1 MAGKNT
7 YTQHYSDFVGVDVS
21 SDPRAVARNRL
32 AYSVNMWRDYE
43 SEQGAAIETF
53 PGFRLVAPLKFKTN
67 GMYQFR
73 SKSGGDYLVVHA
85 GTNLYAFETE
95 KLAEGAHKESPI
107 PILEGKLANKNS
119 TGFLFN
125 NNLYILDGEHFIIV
139 SGVVEG
145 TTESIKASEIDAYIP
160 ITYFDG
166 KPYEQRNMLSEYA
179 YEIVK
184 QESLEEMSASAYEY
198 SDQISTDRYRLSK
211 RYVKGIADEV
221 SILSNLSIVFK
232 DGEVE
237 IAAEAFSNINCKEI
251 EIVCTGR
258 LKIGAKAFSN
268 CPQLEKVSI
277 CIYENNITKSSDIDV
292 NSDIFYQCSNLKHI
306 DVYCKFDSLGQ
317 DIENAAP
324 LAVTTT
330 FYEYSNNPFIP
341 TESTKNKFAKI
352 NEIATEVVDV
362 LREDND
368 TSISFDRSMKE
379 ITIGDQNIT
388 IISGVA
394 ISDKDFVGGIKIK
407 LKLHPNH
414 FSTIENVDSFLDG
427 NPEYKKTGLD
437 AINGCT
443 KSAVF
448 DGRIFLT
455 GNLDL
460 PNTVF
465 YSNRN
470 LTGAND
476 PTYFGAYNY
485 FNDGVGNTPNVELL
499 ATPSMLMV
507 LKNNT
512 VQDASIYYH
521 VGAYNTDEFSKN
533 LVPRIY
539 PSTAGAAG
547 VGSAGAAGEGVTC
560 INFLDDPIFL
570 SQRGVDAVGKET
582 VNLERTVTHRSSN
595 VDRLLIKENLE
606 NASLTEWKG
615 YLVICIN
622 GHMYLADS
630 RYLAQHPDGSL
641 QYEWYYLEGLGTYEE
656 YVPRLRYLTGW
667 MGIEDYGCYYD
678 SATGKTYT
686 VSEYF
691 KIRDQSYIEKHGDLD
706 MNSANVTVKVLTYI
720 NQTYC
725 YVEEGE
731 DKYLVGQF
739 DGEMYGSGNFYPATR
754 VLAIGERLYFGTTN
768 GDICC
773 VNTDRRNDQGRF
785 DRDWYTFNGVAYK
798 SECSTRLDDCDKK
811 AVAKATV
818 CGTTVAVMKPM
829 EGSKCNVN
837 ISLNGRDWHTLCVGK
852 TFGSSFDF
860 SGFDFSNFSF
870 AENETNFVKLP
881 ELTRNWINK
890 QYFFYSNGYKEPF
903 GLYEL
908 SYIYYVKG
916 KIRRI

>member
-1 MAGKNT
+1 
-7 YTQHYSDFVGVDVS
+7 
-21 SDPRAVARNRL
+21 
-32 AYSVNMWRDYE
+32 MWRDYE

-53 PGFRLVAPLKFKTN
+53 PGFRLVAPLKSKTN

-73 SKSGGDYLVVHA
+73 SKNGGDYLVVHA
-85 GTNLYAFETE
+85 GKNLYAFETNN
-95 KLAEGAHKESPI
+95 LAGGAHKGNPTPI
-107 PILEGKLANKNS
+107 PKVSLADNNS

-125 NNLYILDGEHFIIV
+125 NNLYILDGENFIIV
-139 SGVVEG
+139 SGVAGEA
-145 TTESIKASEIDAYIP
+145 TESINASKINAYIP
-160 ITYFDG
+160 TTYFDG

-184 QESLEEMSASAYEY
+184 QKPLEIALASHYLYE
-198 SDQISTDRYRLSK
+198 DQISVDENKLPK
-211 RYVKGIADEV
+211 RIVTGFSGIQT
-221 SILSNLSIVFK
+221 NYLSIEYK
-232 DGEVE
+232 GGEVE
-237 IAAEAFSNINCKEI
+237 IEEGAFQNTDYIEI
-251 EIVCTGR
+251 EIVCKGS
-258 LKIGAKAFSN
+258 LKIAKNAFSN
-268 CPQLEKVSI
+268 CSKLEKVSI
-277 CIYENNITKSSDIDV
+277 CIYENNFTQSSEIDV
-292 NSDIFYQCSNLKHI
+292 SPDIFDQCLNLKQI
-306 DVYCKFDSLGQ
+306 DVYCYFDTLHQ
-317 DIENAAP
+317 NVDN
-324 LAVTTT
+324 LAVSQDVVIKR
-330 FYEYSNNPFIP
+330 YEYEENPFIP
-341 TESTKNKFAKI
+341 MESKFNRFTKI
-352 NEIATEVVDV
+352 NEIATEVIGVF
-362 LREDND
+362 REDDD
-368 TSISFDRSMKE
+368 TSILFDYSMKE
-379 ITIGDQNIT
+379 ITIGDQNIN
-388 IISGVA
+388 IITGVY
-394 ISDKDFVGGIKIK
+394 IQSEDFTQEGIKVK

-414 FSTIENVDSFLDG
+414 FSTIENADSFLDG

-455 GNLDL
+455 GNPDL

-547 VGSAGAAGEGVTC
+547 VGSAGAAGAGVTC

-595 VDRLLIKENLE
+595 VDRLLIKEELE
-606 NASLTEWKG
+606 NASITEWKG

-656 YVPRLRYLTGW
+656 YKRRMRYLTGW
-667 MGIEDYGCYYD
+667 MGFDEKPYPDGAGEPI
-678 SATGKTYT
+678 KN
-686 VSEYF
+686 YF
-691 KIRDQSYIEKHGDLD
+691 DIRDQNFVEKYGDLD
-706 MNSANVTVKVLTYI
+706 MNTATTYVAYDED
-720 NQTYC
+720 NNPFY
-725 YVEEGE
+725 YVEENGI
-731 DKYLVGQF
+731 KYLVGQF
-739 DGEMYGSGNFYPATR
+739 DGEMYGSGDFYPATR

-773 VNTDRRNDQGRF
+773 VNTDLRNDQGRF
-785 DRDWYTFNGVAYK
+785 DRDRYTFNGVAYK

>member
-1 MAGKNT
+1 
-7 YTQHYSDFVGVDVS
+7 
-21 SDPRAVARNRL
+21 
-32 AYSVNMWRDYE
+32 MWRDYE

-53 PGFRLVAPLKFKTN
+53 PGFRLVAPLKAKTN

-73 SKSGGDYLVVHA
+73 SKTGGDYLVVHA
-85 GTNLYAFETE
+85 GKDLYAFET
-95 KLAEGAHKESPI
+95 KNLADGAHKESPT
-107 PILEGKLANKNS
+107 PILKGRLANENS

-139 SGVVEG
+139 SGVVDG
-145 TTESIKASEIDAYIP
+145 TTESITASEIDAYIP
-160 ITYFDG
+160 TTYFDG

-179 YEIVK
+179 YEVTK
-184 QESLEEMSASAYEY
+184 KYELNDTSMLYYKY
-198 SDQISTDRYRLSK
+198 SDTEPEDRYFHGTRTVTGLADEINSSSITLSINKTGYQISILDGAFYRSDIIT
-211 RYVKGIADEV
+211 G
-221 SILSNLSIVFK
+221 
-232 DGEVE
+232 VE
-237 IAAEAFSNINCKEI
+237 IIGMKKIDIGEYAFWGCKNLKK
-251 EIVCTGR
+251 
-258 LKIGAKAFSN
+258 LKI
-268 CPQLEKVSI
+268 
-277 CIYENNITKSSDIDV
+277 NITEDGYTRDSFLNIDSSAFLGCDALESVEI
-292 NSDIFYQCSNLKHI
+292 
-306 DVYCKFDSLGQ
+306 YCKFATLVNGIDQWAFPEGVSITY
-317 DIENAAP
+317 IEYEDEPYIPIEQIKYNALCKISE
-324 LAVTTT
+324 LATAVADVYDYSTNDPIDYKV
-330 FYEYSNNPFIP
+330 FYE
-341 TESTKNKFAKI
+341 
-352 NEIATEVVDV
+352 
-362 LREDND
+362 
-368 TSISFDRSMKE
+368 
-379 ITIGDQNIT
+379 NIT
-388 IISGVA
+388 VGSDSIKRIMAVAVREIDIIS
-394 ISDKDFVGGIKIK
+394 GIKIK

-427 NPEYKKTGLD
+427 NPEYKKKGID

-455 GNLDL
+455 GNRDL

-547 VGSAGAAGEGVTC
+547 VGSAGAAGAGVTC

-595 VDRLLIKENLE
+595 VDRLLIKEDLP

-656 YVPRLRYLTGW
+656 YKPRMRYLTGW
-667 MGIEDYGCYYD
+667 MGFDEKPYPNGAGEPI
-678 SATGKTYT
+678 KN
-686 VSEYF
+686 YF
-691 KIRDQSYIEKHGDLD
+691 DIRDQNFVEKYGDLD
-706 MNSANVTVKVLTYI
+706 MNTATTYVAYDED
-720 NQTYC
+720 NNPFN
-725 YVEEGE
+725 YVEENGI
-731 DKYLVGQF
+731 KYLVGQF
-739 DGEMYGSGNFYPATR
+739 DGEMYGSGEFYPATR

-768 GDICC
+768 GDVCC
-773 VNTDRRNDQGRF
+773 VNTDLRNDQGRF

>member
-21 SDPRAVARNRL
+21 SDPRSVARNRL

-53 PGFRLVAPLKFKTN
+53 PGFRLVAPLKYKTN

-85 GTNLYAFETE
+85 GTNLYAFETNS
-95 KLAEGAHKESPI
+95 LAAGDHKESPI
-107 PILEGKLANKNS
+107 PIPEVSLADNNS

-125 NNLYILDGEHFIIV
+125 NNLYILDGENFIIV

-179 YEIVK
+179 YEVQNINEDQYIEEYKDINSSNAYLITNENTSGWLTITGVLPSWDGGHLFINKPTSDLIITGFEGVEKLERLTIVAYDMLKIQPYSFRNCPNLKQLDIIMSNFKDDTAFAVNVDIGAFSLTESVNLKYVNIFDGTLQPVTGERFYPEHVVERNGTSAITMSSDTKKIYWIQPNELSAHAESGEFVK
-184 QESLEEMSASAYEY
+184 QAEGYDNY
-198 SDQISTDRYRLSK
+198 LS
-211 RYVKGIADEV
+211 
-221 SILSNLSIVFK
+221 
-232 DGEVE
+232 
-237 IAAEAFSNINCKEI
+237 
-251 EIVCTGR
+251 
-258 LKIGAKAFSN
+258 
-268 CPQLEKVSI
+268 
-277 CIYENNITKSSDIDV
+277 
-292 NSDIFYQCSNLKHI
+292 
-306 DVYCKFDSLGQ
+306 
-317 DIENAAP
+317 
-324 LAVTTT
+324 
-330 FYEYSNNPFIP
+330 
-341 TESTKNKFAKI
+341 
-352 NEIATEVVDV
+352 VVD
-362 LREDND
+362 ETYI
-368 TSISFDRSMKE
+368 TSLQKGSLKAVKKVYILGYLGLSSSK
-379 ITIGDQNIT
+379 
-388 IISGVA
+388 V
-394 ISDKDFVGGIKIK
+394 KIK
-407 LKLHPNH
+407 YKLHPNH

-656 YVPRLRYLTGW
+656 YVPRWRYLTGW
-667 MGIEDYGCYYD
+667 MGIEN
-678 SATGKTYT
+678 AA
-686 VSEYF
+686 SEYF

-706 MNSANVTVKVLTYI
+706 MNSANVTVKVL
-720 NQTYC
+720 NDQTYY
-725 YVEEGE
+725 YVQEGE

-739 DGEMYGSGNFYPATR
+739 DEEMYGSENFYPATR

-773 VNTDRRNDQGRF
+773 VNTDSRNEQGRF
-785 DRDWYTFNGVAYK
+785 DRDCYTFNGVAYK

>member
-7 YTQHYSDFVGVDVS
+7 YTQHYSDFVGIDVS
-21 SDPRAVARNRL
+21 SDPRSVARNRL

-53 PGFRLVAPLKFKTN
+53 PGFRLVAPLKAKTN

-73 SKSGGDYLVVHA
+73 SKNGGDYLVVHA
-85 GTNLYAFETE
+85 GTNLYAFET
-95 KLAEGAHKESPI
+95 KNLAEGAHKENPI
-107 PILEGKLANKNS
+107 PILEGSLANKNS

-125 NNLYILDGEHFIIV
+125 NNLYILDGEKFIIV

-145 TTESIKASEIDAYIP
+145 TTESITASEIDAYIP
-160 ITYFDG
+160 TTYYDG

-179 YEIVK
+179 YETFCHQQYFIANKDFDASEYLQTQTGSDYITVFGINNDFNSNSVLFDNK
-184 QESLEEMSASAYEY
+184 NKDVYFADRAFESKS
-198 SDQISTDRYRLSK
+198 IST
-211 RYVKGIADEV
+211 I
-221 SILSNLSIVFK
+221 SIVTDNLCDFGMYSFRNCAKLKSVYIVLVGSNPVVNIGDNAFYGCPLSDAYTSFVISAKSVPKIEGDKGNLFIQTRIMEENEEIVSPVSGFNSYVIPSEISTRVDDLIDFGEFDLEREPEYISETK
-232 DGEVE
+232 DK
-237 IAAEAFSNINCKEI
+237 NINGQVIKT
-251 EIVCTGR
+251 VS
-258 LKIGAKAFSN
+258 KIYFKSEQITN
-268 CPQLEKVSI
+268 PWN
-277 CIYENNITKSSDIDV
+277 EN
-292 NSDIFYQCSNLKHI
+292 
-306 DVYCKFDSLGQ
+306 
-317 DIENAAP
+317 E
-324 LAVTTT
+324 
-330 FYEYSNNPFIP
+330 
-341 TESTKNKFAKI
+341 
-352 NEIATEVVDV
+352 
-362 LREDND
+362 R
-368 TSISFDRSMKE
+368 
-379 ITIGDQNIT
+379 
-388 IISGVA
+388 
-394 ISDKDFVGGIKIK
+394 IKIK
-407 LKLHPNH
+407 LLFKLHPNH

-437 AINGCT
+437 AINGCS

-455 GNLDL
+455 GNSDL

-547 VGSAGAAGEGVTC
+547 VGSAGAAGAGVTC

-595 VDRLLIKENLE
+595 VDRLLIKEALE

-656 YVPRLRYLTGW
+656 YKERMRYLTGW
-667 MGIEDYGCYYD
+667 MGFDEKPYPNEAGEPI
-678 SATGKTYT
+678 KN
-686 VSEYF
+686 YF
-691 KIRDQSYIEKHGDLD
+691 DIRDQNFVEKYGDLD
-706 MNSANVTVKVLTYI
+706 MNTATTYVAYDED
-720 NQTYC
+720 NNPFY
-725 YVEEGE
+725 YVEENGI
-731 DKYLVGQF
+731 KYLVGQF
-739 DGEMYGSGNFYPATR
+739 DGEMYGSGEFYPATR

-773 VNTDRRNDQGRF
+773 VNTDLRNDQGRF
-785 DRDWYTFNGVAYK
+785 DRDCYTFNGVAYK

>member
-1 MAGKNT
+1 
-7 YTQHYSDFVGVDVS
+7 
-21 SDPRAVARNRL
+21 
-32 AYSVNMWRDYE
+32 MWRDYE

-53 PGFRLVAPLKFKTN
+53 PGFRLVAPLKSKTN

-73 SKSGGDYLVVHA
+73 SKNGGDYLVVHA
-85 GTNLYAFETE
+85 GTNLYAFETNN
-95 KLAEGAHKESPI
+95 LAGGAHKGSPSPI
-107 PILEGKLANKNS
+107 PNVSLADNNS

-125 NNLYILDGEHFIIV
+125 NNLYILDGENFIIV
-139 SGVVEG
+139 SGVVDG
-145 TTESIKASEIDAYIP
+145 TTESITASEIDAYIP
-160 ITYFDG
+160 TTYFDG

-179 YEIVK
+179 YEIIK
-184 QESLEEMSASAYEY
+184 QDALEENTSSTYEY
-198 SDQISTDRYRLSK
+198 SDSEHNDRYTLPK
-211 RYVKGIADEV
+211 RYVKGFAKNAGQK
-221 SILSNLSIVFK
+221 ILTIEFDK
-232 DGEVE
+232 GEVE
-237 IAAEAFSNINCKEI
+237 IANGAFSEADIEEV
-251 EIVCTGR
+251 EIVCRGR
-258 LKIGAKAFSN
+258 LKIGVEAFSY
-268 CPQLEKVSI
+268 CDSLKKVSI
-277 CIYENNITKSSDIDV
+277 CIYENENLGSSDISMGSLPFMLCTSLEKV
-292 NSDIFYQCSNLKHI
+292 NIYCYFATLTQNIKAELPSTAEVSFIEYKDTPFYSTQS
-306 DVYCKFDSLGQ
+306 
-317 DIENAAP
+317 
-324 LAVTTT
+324 
-330 FYEYSNNPFIP
+330 EY
-341 TESTKNKFAKI
+341 NKFGRI
-352 NEIATEVVDV
+352 SEIAEAVESVA
-362 LREDND
+362 REDNAD
-368 TSISFDRSMKE
+368 SILYQVHTKE
-379 ITIGDQNIT
+379 ITIGDENLT
-388 IISGVA
+388 VISG
-394 ISDKDFVGGIKIK
+394 ISVRDKDFSQGIKVK

-414 FSTIENVDSFLDG
+414 FSTIENADSFLDG

-455 GNLDL
+455 GNPDL

-547 VGSAGAAGEGVTC
+547 VGSAGAAGAGVTC

-595 VDRLLIKENLE
+595 VDRLLIKEELE
-606 NASLTEWKG
+606 NASITEWKG

-630 RYLAQHPDGSL
+630 RYLSQHPDGSL

-656 YVPRLRYLTGW
+656 YKPRMRYLTGW
-667 MGIEDYGCYYD
+667 MGFDEKPYPAG
-678 SATGKTYT
+678 AGEPVKN
-686 VSEYF
+686 YF
-691 KIRDQSYIEKHGDLD
+691 DIRDQNFVEKYGDLD
-706 MNSANVTVKVLTYI
+706 MNTATTYVAYDED
-720 NQTYC
+720 NNPFN
-725 YVEEGE
+725 YVEENGI
-731 DKYLVGQF
+731 KYLVGQF
-739 DGEMYGSGNFYPATR
+739 DGEMYGSGEFYPATR

-768 GDICC
+768 GDVCC
-773 VNTDRRNDQGRF
+773 VNTDLRNDQGRF
-785 DRDWYTFNGVAYK
+785 DRDCYTFNGVAYK

>member
-21 SDPRAVARNRL
+21 SDPRSVARNRL

-53 PGFRLVAPLKFKTN
+53 PGFRLVAPLKAKTN

-73 SKSGGDYLVVHA
+73 SKNGGDYLVVHA
-85 GTNLYAFETE
+85 GTNLYAFETNN
-95 KLAEGAHKESPI
+95 LAGGAHKGNPI
-107 PILEGKLANKNS
+107 PILEDSLANNNS

-139 SGVVEG
+139 SGGVDG
-145 TTESIKASEIDAYIP
+145 NTESITANEIDAYIP
-160 ITYFDG
+160 TTYFDG

-179 YEIVK
+179 YEII
-184 QESLEEMSASAYEY
+184 ESFEDQTSSTYEFNDSAYSDKY
-198 SDQISTDRYRLSK
+198 SLPK
-211 RYVKGIADEV
+211 RYVKGIAKNMELKDK
-221 SILSNLSIVFK
+221 ILTIEFDK
-232 DGEVE
+232 GEVE
-237 IAAEAFSNINCKEI
+237 IANGAFSEADIEEV
-251 EIVCTGR
+251 EIVCRGR
-258 LKIGAKAFSN
+258 LKIGVEAFSY
-268 CPQLEKVSI
+268 CDSLKKVSI
-277 CIYENNITKSSDIDV
+277 CIYENENLG
-292 NSDIFYQCSNLKHI
+292 NSDISMGSLPFMLCTSLEEVNIYCYFSTLK
-306 DVYCKFDSLGQ
+306 Q
-317 DIENAAP
+317 DIAAELP
-324 LAVTTT
+324 STATVNFIEYKETP
-330 FYEYSNNPFIP
+330 FYPTQNEY
-341 TESTKNKFAKI
+341 NKFGKI
-352 NEIATEVVDV
+352 NEIAERVEEVTLVDNGDPISCLV
-362 LREDND
+362 HTKKSAIGNDNL
-368 TSISFDRSMKE
+368 TVVSGISVR
-379 ITIGDQNIT
+379 
-388 IISGVA
+388 
-394 ISDKDFVGGIKIK
+394 DKDFTQGIKIK

-427 NPEYKKTGLD
+427 NPEYKKKGID

-547 VGSAGAAGEGVTC
+547 VGSAGAAGAGVTC

-595 VDRLLIKENLE
+595 VDRLLIKEDLK
-606 NASLTEWKG
+606 NASITEWKG

-656 YVPRLRYLTGW
+656 YKERMRYETNPMVLSHLFYDGDTLDKRGYCVKSEKD
-667 MGIEDYGCYYD
+667 IEMY
-678 SATGKTYT
+678 
-686 VSEYF
+686 
-691 KIRDQSYIEKHGDLD
+691 GDLNL
-706 MNSANVTVKVLTYI
+706 NSAVVMCDTEVWNDDRKEFVVA
-720 NQTYC
+720 C
-725 YVEEGE
+725 YVEENGI
-731 DKYLVGQF
+731 KYLVGQF
-739 DGEMYGSGNFYPATR
+739 DEEMYGSGDFYPATR

-773 VNTDRRNDQGRF
+773 VNTDLRNDQGRF
-785 DRDWYTFNGVAYK
+785 DRDRYTFNGVAYK

>member
-21 SDPRAVARNRL
+21 SDPRSVARNRL

-43 SEQGAAIETF
+43 SEQGAAVETF
-53 PGFRLVAPLKFKTN
+53 PGFRLVAPLKAKTN

-95 KLAEGAHKESPI
+95 KLAGGDHKESPI
-107 PILEGKLANKNS
+107 PIREVKLADKNS

-125 NNLYILDGEHFIIV
+125 NNLYILDGENFIIV

-160 ITYFDG
+160 TTYFDG

-184 QESLEEMSASAYEY
+184 QSEFDTASSISYEY
-198 SDQISTDRYRLSK
+198 SDRISTDKYALSR
-211 RYVKGIADEV
+211 RYVKKYNPKGYQE
-221 SILSNLSIVFK
+221 SH
-232 DGEVE
+232 VE
-237 IAAEAFSNINCKEI
+237 ISAPDDNYEIIISEGAFADAENLQSVDIICKGSLTIGKNAFANCKNLQY
-251 EIVCTGR
+251 VR
-258 LKIGAKAFSN
+258 
-268 CPQLEKVSI
+268 I
-277 CIYENNITKSSDIDV
+277 CIYLNPLTDYSEIISGSE
-292 NSDIFYQCSNLKHI
+292 IFEGCSNLRNFEL
-306 DVYCKFDSLGQ
+306 YCKFTKLSQTLTSQLQSGVNQSSFDY
-317 DIENAAP
+317 D
-324 LAVTTT
+324 T
-330 FYEYSNNPFIP
+330 NPFVKASERFNVCAYVTDISENVEAIINYK
-341 TESTKNKFAKI
+341 TNQSIDQYDVIYQNKTFGETTLNVVTKILLN
-352 NEIATEVVDV
+352 
-362 LREDND
+362 
-368 TSISFDRSMKE
+368 
-379 ITIGDQNIT
+379 
-388 IISGVA
+388 
-394 ISDKDFVGGIKIK
+394 DKDFTEGIKIK

-414 FSTIENVDSFLDG
+414 FSTIDNVDSFLDG
-427 NPEYKKTGLD
+427 NPEYKKKGID

-455 GNLDL
+455 GNSDL

-595 VDRLLIKENLE
+595 VDRLLIKEKLE

-656 YVPRLRYLTGW
+656 YVPRWRYLTGW
-667 MGIEDYGCYYD
+667 MGFDEKPYPAGAGEPI
-678 SATGKTYT
+678 KN
-686 VSEYF
+686 YF
-691 KIRDQSYIEKHGDLD
+691 DIRDQNFVEKYGDLD
-706 MNSANVTVKVLTYI
+706 MNTATTYVAYDED
-720 NQTYC
+720 NNPFN
-725 YVEEGE
+725 YVEENGI
-731 DKYLVGQF
+731 KYLVGQF
-739 DGEMYGSGNFYPATR
+739 DGEMYGSGEFYPATR

-768 GDICC
+768 GDVCC
-773 VNTDRRNDQGRF
+773 VNTDSRNDQGRF
-785 DRDWYTFNGVAYK
+785 DRDCYTFNGVAYK

>member
-7 YTQHYSDFVGVDVS
+7 YTQHYSDFVGIDVS
-21 SDPRAVARNRL
+21 SDPRSVARNRL

-53 PGFRLVAPLKFKTN
+53 PGFRLVAPLKGKTN

-85 GTNLYAFETE
+85 GNDLYAFETE
-95 KLAEGAHKESPI
+95 KLAGGDHKESPTPI
-107 PILEGKLANKNS
+107 PNISLADNNS

-125 NNLYILDGEHFIIV
+125 NNLYILDGENFIIV
-139 SGVVEG
+139 SGVAGEA
-145 TTESIKASEIDAYIP
+145 TESITASKINAYIP
-160 ITYFDG
+160 TTYFDG

-211 RYVKGIADEV
+211 RYVKGIADEI

-237 IAAEAFSNINCKEI
+237 IAAGAFSEINCKEI
-251 EIVCTGR
+251 EIVCTGS
-258 LKIGAKAFSN
+258 LKIGAKAFSD
-268 CPQLEKVSI
+268 CPHLETVSI
-277 CIYENNITKSSDIDV
+277 CVYENNITQSSEINV
-292 NSDIFYQCSNLKHI
+292 SPDIFDQCWNLKQI
-306 DVYCKFDSLGQ
+306 YVYQYFDTLKQ
-317 DIENAAP
+317 NVDN
-324 LAVTTT
+324 LAVSQDVVINY
-330 FYEYSNNPFIP
+330 YEYKENPFIP

-427 NPEYKKTGLD
+427 NPEYKKKGID

-547 VGSAGAAGEGVTC
+547 VGSAGAAGAGVTC

-595 VDRLLIKENLE
+595 VDRLLIKEDLK
-606 NASLTEWKG
+606 NASITEWKG

-656 YVPRLRYLTGW
+656 YVPRWRYLTGW
-667 MGIEDYGCYYD
+667 MGFDEKPYPDGAGEPI
-678 SATGKTYT
+678 KN
-686 VSEYF
+686 YF
-691 KIRDQSYIEKHGDLD
+691 DIRDQNFVEKYGDLD
-706 MNSANVTVKVLTYI
+706 MNTATTYVAYDED
-720 NQTYC
+720 NNPFY
-725 YVEEGE
+725 YVVENGI
-731 DKYLVGQF
+731 KYLVGQF
-739 DGEMYGSGNFYPATR
+739 DEEMYGSGDFYPATR

-773 VNTDRRNDQGRF
+773 VNTDLRNDQGRF
-785 DRDWYTFNGVAYK
+785 DRDRYTFNGVAYK

>member
-1 MAGKNT
+1 MASKST
-7 YTQHYSDFVGVDVS
+7 YTQHYSDFVGIDVS
-21 SDPRAVARNRL
+21 SDPRSVARNRL

-53 PGFRLVAPLKFKTN
+53 PGFRLVAPLKAKTN

-73 SKSGGDYLVVHA
+73 SKNGGDYLVVHA
-85 GTNLYAFETE
+85 GKNLYAFETNN
-95 KLAEGAHKESPI
+95 LAGGAHKESPTPI
-107 PILEGKLANKNS
+107 PDVSLADNNS

-125 NNLYILDGEHFIIV
+125 NNLYILDGENFIIV
-139 SGVVEG
+139 SGVAGEA
-145 TTESIKASEIDAYIP
+145 TESITASKINAYIP
-160 ITYFDG
+160 TTYFDG

-184 QESLEEMSASAYEY
+184 QSEFDTASSISYEY
-198 SDQISTDRYRLSK
+198 SDRISTDKYALSR
-211 RYVKGIADEV
+211 RYVKKYNQKGYQE
-221 SILSNLSIVFK
+221 SH
-232 DGEVE
+232 VE
-237 IAAEAFSNINCKEI
+237 ISAPDDNYEIIISEGAFADAENLQSVDIICKGSLTIGKNAFANCKNLQY
-251 EIVCTGR
+251 VR
-258 LKIGAKAFSN
+258 
-268 CPQLEKVSI
+268 I
-277 CIYENNITKSSDIDV
+277 CIYLNPLTDYSEIISGSE
-292 NSDIFYQCSNLKHI
+292 IFEGCSNLRNFEL
-306 DVYCKFDSLGQ
+306 YCKFTKLSQTLTSQLQSGVNQSSFDY
-317 DIENAAP
+317 D
-324 LAVTTT
+324 T
-330 FYEYSNNPFIP
+330 NPFVKASERFNVCAYVTDISENVEAIINYK
-341 TESTKNKFAKI
+341 TNQSIDQYDVIYQNKTFGETTLNVVTKILLN
-352 NEIATEVVDV
+352 
-362 LREDND
+362 
-368 TSISFDRSMKE
+368 
-379 ITIGDQNIT
+379 
-388 IISGVA
+388 
-394 ISDKDFVGGIKIK
+394 DKDFTEGIKIK

-427 NPEYKKTGLD
+427 NPEYKKKGID

-455 GNLDL
+455 GNSDL

-595 VDRLLIKENLE
+595 VDRLLIKEDLP
-606 NASLTEWKG
+606 NASITEWKG

-656 YVPRLRYLTGW
+656 YVPRWRYLTGW
-667 MGIEDYGCYYD
+667 MGFDEKPYPAGAGEPI
-678 SATGKTYT
+678 KN
-686 VSEYF
+686 YF
-691 KIRDQSYIEKHGDLD
+691 DIRDQNFVEKYGDLD
-706 MNSANVTVKVLTYI
+706 MNTATTYVAYDED
-720 NQTYC
+720 NNPFY
-725 YVEEGE
+725 YVEENGI
-731 DKYLVGQF
+731 KYLVGQF
-739 DGEMYGSGNFYPATR
+739 DGEMYGSGKFYPATR

-773 VNTDRRNDQGRF
+773 VNTDLRNDQGRF
-785 DRDWYTFNGVAYK
+785 DRDCYTFNGVAYK

>member
-7 YTQHYSDFVGVDVS
+7 YTQHYSDFVGIDVS
-21 SDPRAVARNRL
+21 SDPRSVARNRL

-53 PGFRLVAPLKFKTN
+53 PGFRLVAPLKDKTN

-73 SKSGGDYLVVHA
+73 SKNGGDYLVVHA
-85 GTNLYAFETE
+85 GKNLYAFETNN
-95 KLAEGAHKESPI
+95 LAGGAHKESPTPI
-107 PILEGKLANKNS
+107 PDVSLADKNS

-125 NNLYILDGEHFIIV
+125 NNLYILDGENFIIV
-139 SGVVEG
+139 SGVVDG
-145 TTESIKASEIDAYIP
+145 TTESITASEIDAYIP
-160 ITYFDG
+160 TTYFDG

-198 SDQISTDRYRLSK
+198 SDQISTDRYLLSK
-211 RYVKGIADEV
+211 RYVKGIADEI

-237 IAAEAFSNINCKEI
+237 IAAGAFSEINCKEI
-251 EIVCTGR
+251 EIVCTGS
-258 LKIGAKAFSN
+258 LKIGAKAFSD
-268 CPQLEKVSI
+268 CPHLETVSI
-277 CIYENNITKSSDIDV
+277 CIYENNITQSSEINV
-292 NSDIFYQCSNLKHI
+292 SPDIFDQCWNLKQI
-306 DVYCKFDSLGQ
+306 YVYQYFDTLKQ
-317 DIENAAP
+317 NVDN
-324 LAVTTT
+324 LAVSQDVVINY
-330 FYEYSNNPFIP
+330 YEYKENPFIP

-427 NPEYKKTGLD
+427 NPEYKEKGID

-455 GNLDL
+455 GNSDL

-547 VGSAGAAGEGVTC
+547 VGSAGVAGAGVTC

-595 VDRLLIKENLE
+595 VDRLLIKEDLK
-606 NASLTEWKG
+606 NASITEWKG

-656 YVPRLRYLTGW
+656 YVPRWRYLTGW
-667 MGIEDYGCYYD
+667 MGFDEKPYPDRAGEPI
-678 SATGKTYT
+678 KN
-686 VSEYF
+686 YF
-691 KIRDQSYIEKHGDLD
+691 DIRDQNFVEKYGDLD
-706 MNSANVTVKVLTYI
+706 MNTATTYVAYDED
-720 NQTYC
+720 NNPFC
-725 YVEEGE
+725 YVEENGI
-731 DKYLVGQF
+731 KYLVGQF
-739 DGEMYGSGNFYPATR
+739 DGEMYGSGKFYPATR

-768 GDICC
+768 GDVCC
-773 VNTDRRNDQGRF
+773 VNTDLRNANGRF
-785 DRDWYTFNGVAYK
+785 DRDCYTFNGVAYK

-870 AENETNFVKLP
+870 TENETNFVKLP

>member
-7 YTQHYSDFVGVDVS
+7 YTQHYSDFVGIDVS
-21 SDPRAVARNRL
+21 SDPRSVARNRL

-53 PGFRLVAPLKFKTN
+53 PGFRLVAPLKAKTN

-85 GTNLYAFETE
+85 GTNLYAFETNS
-95 KLAEGAHKESPI
+95 LAAGDHKESPI
-107 PILEGKLANKNS
+107 PIPEVSLADNNS

-125 NNLYILDGEHFIIV
+125 NNLYILDGENFIIV

-184 QESLEEMSASAYEY
+184 QKPLEIALASYY
-198 SDQISTDRYRLSK
+198 LYKDQISVDENELPK
-211 RYVKGIADEV
+211 RIVTGFSGIQT
-221 SILSNLSIVFK
+221 NYLSIEYK
-232 DGEVE
+232 GGEVE
-237 IAAEAFSNINCKEI
+237 IEEEAFQNTDYIEI
-251 EIVCTGR
+251 EIVCKGS
-258 LKIGAKAFSN
+258 LKIAKNAFSN
-268 CPQLEKVSI
+268 CSKLETVSI
-277 CIYENNITKSSDIDV
+277 CVYENNFTQSSYIV
-292 NSDIFYQCSNLKHI
+292 VSPDIFDQCWNLKQI
-306 DVYCKFDSLGQ
+306 NVYCYFDTLHQ
-317 DIENAAP
+317 NVDN
-324 LAVTTT
+324 LAVPQDVVINY
-330 FYEYSNNPFIP
+330 YEYKENPFIP
-341 TESTKNKFAKI
+341 MESKFNRFTKI
-352 NEIATEVVDV
+352 NEIATEVIGVF
-362 LREDND
+362 REDDD
-368 TSISFDRSMKE
+368 TSILFDYSMKE
-379 ITIGDQNIT
+379 ITIGDQNIN
-388 IISGVA
+388 IITGVY
-394 ISDKDFVGGIKIK
+394 IQSEDFTQEGIKIK

-414 FSTIENVDSFLDG
+414 FSTIDNVDSFLDG
-427 NPEYKKTGLD
+427 NPEYKKKGID

-656 YVPRLRYLTGW
+656 YVPRWRYLTGW
-667 MGIEDYGCYYD
+667 MGIENNDCYYD
-678 SATGKTYT
+678 WETGKIYT

-706 MNSANVTVKVLTYI
+706 MNSANETVNVLTYI
-720 NQTYC
+720 NQTYY
-725 YVEEGE
+725 YVEKGE

-739 DGEMYGSGNFYPATR
+739 DGEMYGSGTFCPATR

-768 GDICC
+768 GDVCC
-773 VNTDRRNDQGRF
+773 VNTDSRNEQGRF
-785 DRDWYTFNGVAYK
+785 DRDCYTFNGVAYK